1 MKTRGKEIYIIA
13 GVVVVVLCVA
23 WYFLLFSPVNS
34 KLSTLD
40 SQIQAKTS
48 EQQAAQTRLATLESY
63 KKTAPQKEGDLVIYS
78 KIFPTSANIPTI
90 IVELTRTA
98 KRSGVDFISFQPTA
112 QIAIGSAPFQ
122 VQTFTVQVV
131 GRYYDLEDYLYAIQ
145 SYVQH
150 RNQTFVVSGRLI
162 AVTSI
167 GLAPGAGAS
176 AASGASV
183 DLSDPSL
190 SMQLTLK
197 AYLWATPPVTAKAA
211 GG

>member
-1 MKTRGKEIYIIA
+1 MKARGKEIYIIA
-13 GVVVVVLCVA
+13 GVVIVVLCVA
-23 WYFLLFSPVNS
+23 WYFLLFSPVKS

-48 EQQAAQTRLATLESY
+48 EQQTAQARLATLESY
-63 KKTAPQKEGDLVIYS
+63 KKTAPQKEADLVIYS
-78 KIFPTSANIPTI
+78 KMFPTSANVPTI
-90 IVELTRTA
+90 MVELTRTA
-98 KRSGVDFISFQPTA
+98 KDSGVDFTAFQPTA
-112 QIAIGSAPFQ
+112 AIAIGSAAFQ
-122 VQTFTVQVV
+122 VQTFSVQVA

-162 AVTSI
+162 AVTAVNIS
-167 GLAPGAGAS
+167 PGGGTS
-176 AASGASV
+176 ASGAAAV
-183 DLSDPSL
+183 DLADPSL
-190 SMQLTLK
+190 AMQLTLK

>member
-1 MKTRGKEIYIIA
+1 MKARGKEIFIIA

-48 EQQAAQTRLATLESY
+48 EQQVAQTRLATLESY

-78 KIFPTSANIPTI
+78 KMFPTSANVPTI
-90 IVELTRTA
+90 IVELQKAA
-98 KRSGVDFISFQPTA
+98 KDSGVDFSQFQPA
-112 QIAIGSAPFQ
+112 GPIAVGSAPFQ
-122 VQTFTVQVV
+122 VQSFTVQVI
-131 GRYYDLEDYLYAIQ
+131 GRYYDLEDYLYAVQ
-145 SYVQH
+145 SFVQH
-150 RNQTFVVSGRLI
+150 RNQTFVVSGRLL

-167 GLAPGAGAS
+167 GLAPGTGAS
-176 AASGASV
+176 VASGATV

>member
-1 MKTRGKEIYIIA
+1 MKARGKEIYIIA

-23 WYFLLFSPVNS
+23 WYFLLYSPVKS

-40 SQIQAKTS
+40 TQIQAKTS
-48 EQQAAQTRLATLESY
+48 EQQVAQTRLATLESY
-63 KKTAPQKEGDLVIYS
+63 KKTAPQKEADLVIYS
-78 KIFPTSANIPTI
+78 KMFPTSANIPTI
-90 IVELTRTA
+90 MVELTRTA
-98 KRSGVDFISFQPTA
+98 KRSGVDFISFTPTA
-112 QIAIGSAPFQ
+112 QIAVGAAPFGI
-122 VQTFTVQVV
+122 QTFTINVA

-150 RNQTFVVSGRLI
+150 RNQTFVVSGRLM

-167 GLAPGAGAS
+167 SLAPGGS
-176 AASGASV
+176 SASGATI
-183 DLSDPSL
+183 DLSDPPL
-190 SMQLTLK
+190 SMQITLK